1 MTTTSTT
8 TNLTLPSSTLAS
20 SREWR
25 TRAACRPGSGV
36 DPELFFPVAT
46 DTAGPVYDAQ
56 VAAAKAVCARCP
68 VVAECLAEA
77 LAGIPD
83 GIAGGL
89 TEVERRAL
97 TRRPRRAV
105 SAAEQPVSTERAAQ
119 RAGSAEAGGQA
130 A

>member
-1 MTTTSTT
+1 MNTTSTPIT
-8 TNLTLPSSTLAS
+8 HMPPGTFGA
-20 SREWR
+20 RDWR
-25 TRAACRPGSGV
+25 SRAACLDV

-46 DTAGPVYDAQ
+46 DGPVYDAQ
-56 VAAAKAVCARCP
+56 VTAAKAVCARCP

-77 LAGIPD
+77 LARIPD

-97 TRRPRRAV
+97 RRRPRRAV
-105 SAAEQPVSTERAAQ
+105 SAAEQPVRTDRAAQ
-119 RAGSAEAGGQA
+119 RAASAEAGGQA